1 MKTILVKAFTRPA
14 FLVAALSLLVT
25 ILGFHL
31 ALHTLGVFLSK
42 ERVDLQRPLYMIPKN
57 LGPYTLESIAEKLP
71 HEIETVLGADA
82 YITIQYRDTRETPLT
97 THPVRLHLAYYTGTP
112 DMVLHRPEIC
122 YVAGGARPTELSD
135 EEAHLTASH
144 FTPGENGKLAATA
157 RNGKE
162 VKMPDNTVPLR
173 VFQFVPKQ
181 GGEPATV
188 AYTFVANNMFIAS
201 YKRIR
206 AQVFNIAERYAY
218 WCKVEVLPM
227 EPMEQ
232 EKAVRVV
239 EDFLNYALVEIYAC
253 LPDWEKL
260 HQKD

>member
-1 MKTILVKAFTRPA
+1 MIKLSTKPFFRPP
-14 FLVAALSLLVT
+14 FLIASLSLLVT
-25 ILGFHL
+25 IIGFQWVV
-31 ALHTLGVFLSK
+31 HTFQVFLSK
-42 ERVDLQRPLYMIPKN
+42 ERVELTRPLYMIPKT

-82 YITIQYRDTRETPLT
+82 YITIQYKDTRETPVT
-97 THPVRLHLAYYTGTP
+97 TQPIRLHLAYYTGTP

-122 YVAGGARPTELSD
+122 YVSGGAKPAVLSD
-135 EEAHLTASH
+135 EQALLTADH
-144 FTPGENGKLAATA
+144 FTRTEDEKPVAIA

-162 VKMPDNTVPLR
+162 VRMPDTTIPLR

-181 GGEPATV
+181 HSEPATV
-188 AYTFVANNMFIAS
+188 AYFFVANDMFIAS

-232 EKAVRVV
+232 DRAVEVI

-253 LPDWEKL
+253 LPDWEAL
-260 HQKD
+260 HTKE